1 MDTTITEVYQDYIK
15 GGMSEE
21 KAAKICL
28 GVMTMGIFDAIE
40 EPMRTDM
47 VQDFINKQKRSITNE
62 GISRT
67 KNSN

>member
-1 MDTTITEVYQDYIK
+1 MDTTISEVYKEYIES
-15 GGMSEE
+15 GMSED

-47 VQDFINKQKRSITNE
+47 VNDFISKQKS
-62 GISRT
+62 
-67 KNSN
+67 K

>member
-40 EPMRTDM
+40 EPMRTDAID
-47 VQDFINKQKRSITNE
+47 DFVAQQELSLYEYNKQKKEN
-62 GISRT
+62 
-67 KNSN
+67 K

>member
-47 VQDFINKQKRSITNE
+47 VEDFINTQKS
-62 GISRT
+62 
-67 KNSN
+67 SNK

>member
-15 GGMSEE
+15 GGMSED

-47 VQDFINKQKRSITNE
+47 VQDFINKQKRSN
-62 GISRT
+62 
-67 KNSN
+67 K